1 MKHMLGQLGRE
12 WVTAGYKEQSN
23 RRPDLRVGLRQQG
36 TIGLVTGSNKR
47 SADPLTNYDYER

>member
-1 MKHMLGQLGRE
+1 MLGQLGRE